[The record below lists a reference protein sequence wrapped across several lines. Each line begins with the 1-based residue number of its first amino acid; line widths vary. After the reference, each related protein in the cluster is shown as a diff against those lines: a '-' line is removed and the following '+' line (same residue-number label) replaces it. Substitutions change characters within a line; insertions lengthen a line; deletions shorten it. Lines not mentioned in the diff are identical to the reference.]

1 MIYHR
6 KTKPVSYLESTNV
19 AKISEAGKW
28 LSFNNLEDPQ
38 KTKPLSGLESMS
50 DPKFSEA
57 VICLLF
63 NKLEVGCLS

>member
-6 KTKPVSYLESTNV
+6 KTKPLGCLESTNV

-38 KTKPLSGLESMS
+38 KTKPLSGLESMG
-50 DPKFSEA
+50 DWKFSEA

-63 NKLEVGCLS
+63 NKLEVGS